1 MLAAYLALLL
11 GCAVGGNPENET
23 RLYRSIHEQSLVPM
37 VDLLRDFMAAHA
49 QNVTDDQDFDDDGY
63 GVNNDDTMMS
73 QGAFEGYGVSM
84 GRSSSMMS
92 VTLEN
97 EGTQAAVDG
106 VEGVGQA
113 GGGGGIS
120 FKSTGGL
127 ETQQS
132 FLQIIDVLQRIELRH
147 SEARE

>member
-37 VDLLRDFMAAHA
+37 VEMLRDFMAAHT
-49 QNVTDDQDFDDDGY
+49 QNATDDQDFDDDGY
-63 GVNNDDTMMS
+63 GNNNDENMTS
-73 QGAFEGYGVSM
+73 QGAFHEHGVSM
-84 GRSSSMMS
+84 GRSASMMS

-97 EGTQAAVDG
+97 EGAQAAIDG
-106 VEGVGQA
+106 VERVDQA
-113 GGGGGIS
+113 GGGGIS

-132 FLQIIDVLQRIELRH
+132 FLQVIDVLQRIELRH
-147 SEARE
+147 SESRE